1 MCYLYEE
8 KNIHPGAFI
17 CFYHHFSVFFTIKNF
32 KAPSGLAHR
41 SRKHRR
47 VVSESFTLP
56 AGATKMHA
64 AEAPCW
70 APRLPHS
77 NSLKNRWQS
86 NPNKTLAHEWNP
98 AKRRLSGPG
107 WLLGGLWMF
116 MALYR
121 FSFQD
126 SYNPWISQK
135 TQWPASNTAH
145 FLVGEKRSLKTCAAS
160 RFPWDI
166 GVCPKDGLTFCLS
179 NGHWNRPSNRN
190 CSGTTWYT
198 AQKFD
203 CTILWNL
210 QTAIYTSGHST
221 SLAYWMA

>member
-1 MCYLYEE
+1 MLLSSFFRIFHHSKYSKHHLDLPTDPE
-8 KNIHPGAFI
+8 NIGGW
-17 CFYHHFSVFFTIKNF
+17 SLS
-32 KAPSGLAHR
+32 PSHCQQGQQKCTPQKHLAGPLG
-41 SRKHRR
+41 
-47 VVSESFTLP
+47 FPT
-56 AGATKMHA
+56 ATVK
-64 AEAPCW
+64 
-70 APRLPHS
+70 
-77 NSLKNRWQS
+77 KNRWQS

-107 WLLGGLWMF
+107 WLLDGLWMF

-179 NGHWNRPSNRN
+179 NGH
-190 CSGTTWYT
+190 
-198 AQKFD
+198 
-203 CTILWNL
+203 
-210 QTAIYTSGHST
+210 
-221 SLAYWMA
+221 